1 MPLRSALAS
10 PVVARAPP
18 TVPVLPSNLPPAPSL
33 ARLLAELPAPAVRV
47 VCTGGVALRRGPGGA
62 WGVPT
67 TGGQRPDEPPLLTS
81 ALRALGLRT
90 TPPNAAPAV
99 RPPSPALSGAA
110 WGLPPEAEP
119 HLLAPSEP
127 ASVGDWQPV
136 DPDALA
142 REAGVRAVV
151 LLTDADP
158 FGDGG
163 YLVSAA
169 GTLGWR
175 PPLQQLADLPSLGA
189 HALRLR
195 FAVDAAEQ
203 RAIAAA
209 MRYVRAA
216 DAARETAALLDTAE
230 LTTLAVTPGLFV
242 ELDALFAAASETLEA
257 VARLVE
263 DAFGGSRT
271 RRSAGGAARDRTPQG
286 RRAALDARLLRAR
299 GAPPEVRDLL
309 LAVWDA
315 HGALAA
321 GHRRAVRRAAAAELG
336 PPTMRV
342 HRLAGGAWT
351 VALPIGAESGG
362 PDVGGVGRRGRQDAF
377 ALGWTFATETWRAA
391 TLAIYAAASER

>member
-1 MPLRSALAS
+1 
-10 PVVARAPP
+10 
-18 TVPVLPSNLPPAPSL
+18 VLPSNLPPAPSL
-33 ARLLAELPAPAVRV
+33 ARLLAELPTPAVRV
-47 VCTGGVALRRGPGGA
+47 VCTGGVTLRRGPGGA
-62 WGVPT
+62 WGVAT
-67 TGGQRPDEPPLLTS
+67 AGQPAPDAAPLLTS

-90 TPPNAAPAV
+90 TPPNAAPSV
-99 RPPSPALSGAA
+99 RPPGAQPPGASLSGAA
-110 WGLPPEAEP
+110 WGLPPESDPSVGGAR
-119 HLLAPSEP
+119 PSERSAPRDP
-127 ASVGDWQPV
+127 AGDWQAV

-142 REAGVRAVV
+142 RAEGVRAVV
-151 LLTDADP
+151 LLTDDDP

-163 YLVSAA
+163 HLVSAA

-175 PPLQQLADLPSLGA
+175 PPVQQLGDLPSLGT

-209 MRYVRAA
+209 MRYARAA
-216 DAARETAALLDTAE
+216 DAARQTAALLDVPD
-230 LTTLAVTPGLFV
+230 LTTLAVAPGLFV
-242 ELDALFAAASETLEA
+242 ELDALFGAATETLEA

-263 DAFGGSRT
+263 DAFGGT
-271 RRSAGGAARDRTPQG
+271 RPRRGADGTARDRLPQG
-286 RRAALDARLLRAR
+286 RRAAFEARLRRAR

-336 PPTMRV
+336 PPTVRV
-342 HRLAGGAWT
+342 HRLIEGAWT
-351 VALPIGAESGG
+351 VALPIGAEADG
-362 PDVGGVGRRGRQDAF
+362 PDGWDVGRRAGQDAF

-391 TLAIYAAASER
+391 TLAIYAVTSER